1 MIDQNASER
10 ITVAGSDENRVDHA
24 LVQAIGQGDHHAL
37 EALYRRHGTALL
49 AYILGQVSDQA
60 LAEEV
65 LQDVMLAVWRSAANF
80 RGDSKVT
87 TWLFAIAR
95 RRAISA
101 RQQAPVTAAQL
112 SDTVAAPD
120 PGPLEALERRADQDT
135 LQAALS
141 DLPAD
146 QRETLELIFYHGF
159 SGPEAA
165 EILGVAPGTIKS
177 RLHRAK
183 TALRRML
190 QMTQEKEKPHV

>member
-1 MIDQNASER
+1 M
-10 ITVAGSDENRVDHA
+10 AGSDENRVDHA
-24 LVQAIGQGDHHAL
+24 LVQAISQGDPHAL
-37 EALYRRHGTALL
+37 ETLYRRYGTALL
-49 AYILGQVSDQA
+49 AYILGQITDQT

-65 LQDVMLAVWRSAANF
+65 LQDVMLAVWRSAVNF

-101 RQQAPVTAAQL
+101 RQQTRVTPAQL
-112 SDTVAAPD
+112 SDTVAAPG
-120 PGPLEALERRADQDT
+120 PSPLEALERRIDQDT
-135 LQAALS
+135 IQAALG

-190 QMTQEKEKPHV
+190 QITQEQPHV